1 MKKLKLLEQ
10 KNDCVL
16 VLNTETKVYK
26 VIDIESDLICM
37 TRDYNNAL
45 NCFNSYDIEEVRK
58 EKKKIFTKWL
68 KESTEA

>member
-16 VLNTETKVYK
+16 VFNTETKVYK

-37 TRDYNNAL
+37 TRNYNNAL
-45 NCFNSYDIEEVRK
+45 TCFNSYDIEAVRK
-58 EKKKIFTKWL
+58 EKEKVFKKWL